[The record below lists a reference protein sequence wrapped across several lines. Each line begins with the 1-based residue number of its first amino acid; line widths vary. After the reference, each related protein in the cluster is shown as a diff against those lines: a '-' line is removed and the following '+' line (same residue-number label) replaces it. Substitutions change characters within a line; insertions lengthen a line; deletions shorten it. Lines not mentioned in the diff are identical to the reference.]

1 MNKMSGND
9 KKPEIRFD
17 GFTDDWVK
25 LEVCE
30 LFKVTRGNV
39 LPATETS
46 VKQTENTPYPVYSSQ
61 TKNDGLMGYYKE
73 YLFENAI
80 TWTTDGA
87 NAGTVNYR
95 PGRFYSTN
103 VNGVLL
109 SNEGYANKAIAEAL
123 NRVAW
128 KYVSHVG
135 NPKLMNNVMSEIN
148 ITIPNS
154 LVEQKRISIFLDN
167 LDNLITLQQRKLD
180 KLSNIK
186 KALLQKMF
194 PKNGAAVPEI
204 RFKGF
209 SEDWEQRNLS
219 EIADYYDGTHQTPT
233 YTETGVKFVSVE
245 NIKNIKLT
253 EKYIS
258 EEDFNNQFK
267 IKPQIND
274 IFMTRITAGIIGDT
288 ALVTDNDNL
297 AYYVSLALI
306 RPKNI
311 NPIFLEKYIGGT
323 QFKNELFKRII
334 HSAFPKK
341 INLGDIGTC
350 VVEFPINVNEQKK
363 IGQFLRTID
372 NLITLRQ
379 RKLEK
384 LKNIKKA
391 CLEKM
396 FV

>member
-1 MNKMSGND
+1 MFNFSG
-9 KKPEIRFD
+9 
-17 GFTDDWVK
+17 
-25 LEVCE
+25 
-30 LFKVTRGNV
+30 V
-39 LPATETS
+39 LGKYFYHFFSLKFYERVMMMTAKTS
-46 VKQTENTPYPVYSSQ
+46 VDSVRLEMISNMF
-61 TKNDGLMGYYKE
+61 LM
-73 YLFENAI
+73 F
-80 TWTTDGA
+80 
-87 NAGTVNYR
+87 
-95 PGRFYSTN
+95 P
-103 VNGVLL
+103 
-109 SNEGYANKAIAEAL
+109 
-123 NRVAW
+123 
-128 KYVSHVG
+128 
-135 NPKLMNNVMSEIN
+135 
-148 ITIPNS
+148 S
-154 LVEQKRISIFLDN
+154 LDEQEKIVEMLDN

-372 NLITLRQ
+372 NLITLHQ